1 MITHAILEHL
11 IGHTLISNA
20 LSRSALVLA
29 KSHKWRIFDFDRSQ
43 KILIRKTSTQT
54 LNKVPWTKVR
64 VCDGH
69 SVTTNAVWLAK
80 LNHPENARQE
90 RNAKEHP
97 RNDNE
102 SKA

>member
-54 LNKVPWTKVR
+54 LNKVPWTKGSEVR
-64 VCDGH
+64 
-69 SVTTNAVWLAK
+69 K
-80 LNHPENARQE
+80 YPEM
-90 RNAKEHP
+90 K
-97 RNDNE
+97 
-102 SKA
+102 